1 MPLVSTG
8 WVYQH
13 NPPPTLYGGT
23 PHHLIA
29 APARAE
35 ATIFFAGDISVSL
48 SDFFQAHQQVSLT
61 LKALPDSEVIQ
72 SISLP

>member
-8 WVYQH
+8 WGYQH
-13 NPPPTLYGGT
+13 NPPPTLNGRT

-35 ATIFFAGDISVSL
+35 ATIFFAGDLFASL

-61 LKALPDSEVIQ
+61 LKTLSDSEMTQ
-72 SISLP
+72 AISLT